1 MTKEETK
8 MSNTNT
14 EADAATTKWQQEVY
28 EKINRKIRLLQEEF
42 EEVLLLR
49 HVANEVRRFRK
60 QLTDKYD

>member
-1 MTKEETK
+1 
-8 MSNTNT
+8 MSKTSAK
-14 EADAATTKWQQEVY
+14 ADSVTTKWQQEVY

-60 QLTDKYD
+60 QLTNKYD

>member
-1 MTKEETK
+1 

-14 EADAATTKWQQEVY
+14 EADAATTKLQQEVY

-60 QLTDKYD
+60 QLTNRYD

>member
-28 EKINRKIRLLQEEF
+28 EKINRKIKLLQEEF

-60 QLTDKYD
+60 QLTNGYD

>member
-28 EKINRKIRLLQEEF
+28 ERINRKIRLLQEEF

-60 QLTDKYD
+60 QLTNRYD

>member
-1 MTKEETK
+1 MTKKETK

-49 HVANEVRRFRK
+49 HVANEVSRFRK
-60 QLTDKYD
+60 QLTNRYD

>member
-14 EADAATTKWQQEVY
+14 EADAATTKLQQEVY

-60 QLTDKYD
+60 QLTNRYD

>member
-60 QLTDKYD
+60 QLTNKYD

>member
-1 MTKEETK
+1 
-8 MSNTNT
+8 MSNTST
-14 EADAATTKWQQEVY
+14 EADAVTTKWQQEVY

>member
-14 EADAATTKWQQEVY
+14 EADAVTTKWQQEVY

>member
-42 EEVLLLR
+42 EEVLFLR

-60 QLTDKYD
+60 QLTNRYD

>member
-1 MTKEETK
+1 
-8 MSNTNT
+8 MSNAST
-14 EADAATTKWQQEVY
+14 EADAVTTKWQQEVY

>member
-60 QLTDKYD
+60 QLTNRYD